1 VFPQQISLTCAKGI
15 IVEGNWLEM
24 GVLKHYSGGIWH
36 RKTISQKP
44 EQTTSSTT
52 PDMGKVG
59 SMCEFHVNGN
69 KAGILIGLIKIHK
82 KTGKKFRINN

>member
-15 IVEGNWLEM
+15 IAEGNWLEM

-52 PDMGKVG
+52 LDMGKV
-59 SMCEFHVNGN
+59 SSTCEFHVNGN
-69 KAGILIGLIKIHK
+69 KVGILIGLIKIQ
-82 KTGKKFRINN
+82 KTGKKFRINS